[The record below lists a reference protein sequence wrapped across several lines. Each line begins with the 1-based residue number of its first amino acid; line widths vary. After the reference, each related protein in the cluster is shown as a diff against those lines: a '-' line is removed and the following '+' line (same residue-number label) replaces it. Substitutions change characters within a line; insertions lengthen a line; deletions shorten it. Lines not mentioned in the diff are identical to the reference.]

1 MLSPVAFFACFLVF
15 SFPAFGQIVRLTIR
29 DPIPLSDDPSEHV
42 VRQTALLKRKL
53 LNAQEAHQAY
63 LSRNRY
69 TRRVI
74 SIARPPLDQSAL
86 PDIAKRANLSPLD
99 EDLMAPDI
107 VKRATRLQLIENAS
121 SGQTISYDGAVS
133 VGSQQFSIDL
143 DVGSTDF
150 WLAGPADTS
159 GRVKYLAGPASKAM
173 NKPWSIAYQD
183 GSTVTGTLFSDTGTV
198 GDLSVTGQVFAVA
211 TATPPGSAY
220 DGM

>member
-1 MLSPVAFFACFLVF
+1 MLSPAALFTCFLVF

-53 LNAQEAHQAY
+53 LNAHEAHHAY
-63 LSRNRY
+63 LLNNRY

-74 SIARPPLDQSAL
+74 GIARPPIKQLAI
-86 PDIAKRANLSPLD
+86 PDIAKRANLPPLD
-99 EDLMAPDI
+99 GDLVVPDV

-121 SGQTISYDGAVS
+121 SGQTISYDGIVS

-159 GRVKYLAGPASKAM
+159 GRVKYLAGPASKPL
-173 NKPWSIAYQD
+173 NKPWTIAYQD
-183 GSTVTGTLFSDTGTV
+183 GSTVAGTLFSDTVTV